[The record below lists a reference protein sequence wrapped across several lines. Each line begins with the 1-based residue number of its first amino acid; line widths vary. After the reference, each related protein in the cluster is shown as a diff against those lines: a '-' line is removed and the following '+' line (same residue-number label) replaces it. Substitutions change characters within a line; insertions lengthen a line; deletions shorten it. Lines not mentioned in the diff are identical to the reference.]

1 MKYTNSLEY
10 TDAISRLVHRNL
22 EILQSAKTE
31 ERELTEDEDKEMKAN
46 EEEID
51 TLKEEEQELEK
62 SLEINE
68 EENSND
74 ENLEKNICDPEK
86 MEKKFKK
93 FNLIKEIRSAAETGK
108 TINLRTSN
116 YSVAANGEDL
126 VETDILDIMTPLR
139 ANLVLTKAGAKFMGG
154 LVGDVQV
161 PLMSAT
167 NVAWAAEEGAASDGS
182 GSFTNVTLSPKR
194 LTAYVPITLQML
206 AQDSLDVEAKIRED
220 IIKAVQDKL
229 EATILGYAAG
239 TATQPAGVFY
249 GASVASI
256 TTYGD
261 LCDFEATVEENNVY
275 GSMHYI
281 LTPKAKA
288 GLRGMIKGTNNTG
301 MVYEAGEVDG
311 IASEVTTNLVCAS
324 GNKNGI
330 LFGDFSNL
338 AIGAWDNIQLD
349 VVRDSASLKNGC
361 VTLIINAFFDAKVLR
376 SEAFAYGKYVAPE
389 G

>member
-1 MKYTNSLEY
+1 MNSLEIL
-10 TDAISRLVHRNL
+10 DNKNILVKRNL
-22 EILQSAKTE
+22 DILALAKKE
-31 ERELTEDEDKEMKAN
+31 ERELTEDENKEFDEN
-46 EEEID
+46 EQKIKELDEEAEKLEKELEE
-51 TLKEEEQELEK
+51 TEKEKEELEEQ
-62 SLEINE
+62 N
-68 EENSND
+68 
-74 ENLEKNICDPEK
+74 KNIDK
-86 MEKKFKK
+86 DNMEKKEFS
-93 FNLIKEIRSAAETGK
+93 LIKEIRSAAETGK
-108 TINLRTSN
+108 SINMRTSN
-116 YSVAANGEDL
+116 YSVAANGEDV

-139 ANLVLTKAGAKFMGG
+139 ANLVLTKAGAKFMSG

-182 GSFTNVTLSPKR
+182 GSFSNVTLSPKR

-239 TATQPAGVFY
+239 TTTQPAGVFY
-249 GASVASI
+249 NHALTSV

-261 LCDFEATVEENNVY
+261 LCDFEASVEENNVY

-281 LTPKAKA
+281 VTPKAKA
-288 GLRGMIKGTNNTG
+288 YLRSLIKGTAAVG
-301 MVYEAGEVDG
+301 MVYENREIDG
-311 IASEVTTNLVCAS
+311 IPTEVTTNLVCANA
-324 GNKNGI
+324 NKDGV
-330 LFGDFSNL
+330 LYGDFSNL

-376 SEAFAYGKYVAPE
+376 PEAFAYGKIVKPE
-389 G
+389 E

>member
-1 MKYTNSLEY
+1 MNSLEI
-10 TDAISRLVHRNL
+10 TDKKNILVKRNL
-22 EILQSAKTE
+22 DILALAKKE
-31 ERELTEDEDKEMKAN
+31 ERELTEDENAEFEKN
-46 EEEID
+46 
-51 TLKEEEQELEK
+51 EQELKELCDEEEK
-62 SLEINE
+62 LEKELENE
-68 EENSND
+68 EKED
-74 ENLEKNICDPEK
+74 KEDKDKNINKDN
-86 MEKKFKK
+86 MEKKEFS
-93 FNLIKEIRSAAETGK
+93 LIKEIRSAAETGK
-108 TINLRTSN
+108 SINLRTSN
-116 YSVAANGEDL
+116 YSVAANGEDV

-161 PLMSAT
+161 PIMSAT
-167 NVAWAAEEGAASDGS
+167 NVAWAAEEGAATDGS

-206 AQDSLDVEAKIRED
+206 AQDSQDVEAKIRED

-239 TATQPAGVFY
+239 SATQPAGVFY
-249 GASVASI
+249 GATVASI
-256 TTYGD
+256 TTYSD
-261 LCDFEATVEENNVY
+261 LCDFEASVEENNVY
-275 GSMHYI
+275 GNMHYI
-281 LTPKAKA
+281 LTPKSKA
-288 GLRGMIKGTNNTG
+288 GLKGMIKGTNNTG

-311 IASEVTTNLVCAS
+311 VPSEVTTNLVCAS

-330 LFGDFSNL
+330 LYGDFTNL
-338 AIGAWDNIQLD
+338 AIGAWDNVQLD

-376 SEAFAYGKYVAPE
+376 SQAFAYGKYVAPE

>member
-1 MKYTNSLEY
+1 MKRNSLQIQDEKN
-10 TDAISRLVHRNL
+10 ILVKRNL
-22 EILQSAKTE
+22 DILALAKKE
-31 ERELTEDEDKEMKAN
+31 ERELTEDESKEFDEN
-46 EEEID
+46 EEKV
-51 TLKEEEQELEK
+51 KELDQEAEELEK
-62 SLEINE
+62 SLEE
-68 EENSND
+68 ETTKD
-74 ENLEKNICDPEK
+74 EEKEQKNIDK
-86 MEKKFKK
+86 DNMEKKEFS
-93 FNLIKEIRSAAETGK
+93 LIKEIRSAAETGK
-108 TINLRTSN
+108 SINMRTSN
-116 YSVAANGEDL
+116 YSVAANGEDV

-161 PLMSAT
+161 PIMSAT

-239 TATQPAGVFY
+239 TTTQPAGVFY
-249 GASVASI
+249 GATVASI

-261 LCDFEATVEENNVY
+261 LCDFEASVEEANVY
-275 GSMHYI
+275 GNMHYI

-288 GLRGMIKGTNNTG
+288 ALRGMIKGTNNTG

-311 IASEVTTNLVCAS
+311 VPSEVTTNLVCAS

-330 LFGDFSNL
+330 LYGDFSNL
-338 AIGAWDNIQLD
+338 TIGAWDNIQLD
-349 VVRDSASLKNGC
+349 VVRDKASLVNGC

-376 SEAFAYGKYVAPE
+376 PEAFAYGKYVAPE
-389 G
+389 A

>member
-1 MKYTNSLEY
+1 MKYNSLEI
-10 TDAISRLVHRNL
+10 TDKKNILVKRNL
-22 EILQSAKTE
+22 DILALAKKE
-31 ERELTEDEDKEMKAN
+31 ERELTEDENAEFEKN
-46 EEEID
+46 
-51 TLKEEEQELEK
+51 EQELKELCDEEEK
-62 SLEINE
+62 LEKELENE
-68 EENSND
+68 EKEEKEDND
-74 ENLEKNICDPEK
+74 KNITNDK
-86 MEKKFKK
+86 MEKSFS
-93 FNLIKEIRSAAETGK
+93 LIKEIRSAAETGK
-108 TINLRTSN
+108 SINLRTSN
-116 YSVAANGEDL
+116 YSVAANGEDV

-161 PLMSAT
+161 PIMSAT
-167 NVAWAAEEGAASDGS
+167 NVAWAAEEGAATDGS

-206 AQDSLDVEAKIRED
+206 AQDSQDVEAKIRED

-239 TATQPAGVFY
+239 SATQPAGVFY
-249 GASVASI
+249 GATVASI
-256 TTYGD
+256 TTYSD
-261 LCDFEATVEENNVY
+261 LCDFEASVEENNVY
-275 GSMHYI
+275 GSMHYV
-281 LTPKAKA
+281 LTPKSKA
-288 GLRGMIKGTNNTG
+288 GLKGMIKGTNNTG

-311 IASEVTTNLVCAS
+311 VPSEVTTNLVCAS

-330 LFGDFSNL
+330 LYGDFSNL
-338 AIGAWDNIQLD
+338 AIGAWDNVQLD

-376 SEAFAYGKYVAPE
+376 SQAFAYGKYVAPE

>member
-1 MKYTNSLEY
+1 MKRTSLDILDEKN
-10 TDAISRLVHRNL
+10 ILVKRNL
-22 EILQSAKTE
+22 DILALAKKE
-31 ERELTEDEDKEMKAN
+31 ERELTEDENTEFDENEKKLKELN
-46 EEEID
+46 EEE
-51 TLKEEEQELEK
+51 EELEK
-62 SLEINE
+62 ELEE
-68 EENSND
+68 TPD
-74 ENLEKNICDPEK
+74 ENKEEQKNIDK
-86 MEKKFKK
+86 DNMEKKNFS
-93 FNLIKEIRSAAETGK
+93 LIKEIRSAMDSGK
-108 TINLRTSN
+108 TINMRTSN
-116 YSVAANGEDL
+116 YSVAANGEDV

-167 NVAWAAEEGAASDGS
+167 NVSWAAEEGAASDGS

-206 AQDSLDVEAKIRED
+206 AQDSQDVEAKIRED

-239 TATQPAGVFY
+239 TTTQPAGVFY
-249 GASVASI
+249 GATLSDI
-256 TTYGD
+256 TTYSD
-261 LCDFEATVEENNVY
+261 ICNFEADVEENNVY

-281 LTPKAKA
+281 VTPKAKA
-288 GLRGMIKGTNNTG
+288 YLRGLIRGTNNTG
-301 MVYEAGEVDG
+301 MVWDAGYIDG
-311 IASEVTTNLVCAS
+311 VPAEVTTNLVAAES
-324 GNKNGI
+324 DKLGV
-330 LFGDFSNL
+330 LYGDFSNL

-376 SEAFAYGKYVAPE
+376 SEAFAFGHIEEP
-389 G
+389 GD

>member
-1 MKYTNSLEY
+1 MKYNNTLEY

-22 EILQSAKTE
+22 EILQNVKKE

-46 EEEID
+46 EEELD
-51 TLKEEEQELEK
+51 ELNKEKEELEK
-62 SLEINE
+62 SLET
-68 EENSND
+68 ND
-74 ENLEKNICDPEK
+74 EETQEKEDKNKNIDSEK
-86 MEKKFKK
+86 MEKSFS
-93 FNLIKEIRSAAETGK
+93 LIKEIRSAMDSGK
-108 TINLRTSN
+108 TINMRTSN
-116 YSVAANGEDL
+116 YSVAANGEDV

-167 NVAWAAEEGAASDGS
+167 NVSWAAEEGAASDGS

-206 AQDSLDVEAKIRED
+206 AQDSQDVEAKIRED

-239 TATQPAGVFY
+239 TTTQPAGVFY
-249 GASVASI
+249 GATLTEI
-256 TTYGD
+256 TTYND
-261 LCDFEATVEENNVY
+261 LCDFEAGVEENNVY
-275 GSMHYI
+275 GNMHYI

-301 MVYEAGEVDG
+301 MVWTAGEVDG
-311 IASEVTTNLVCAS
+311 IPAEVTTNLVCES
-324 GNKNGI
+324 SNVNGI
-330 LFGDFSNL
+330 LYGDFSNL
-338 AIGAWDNIQLD
+338 AIGAWDNVQLD

-376 SEAFAYGKYVAPE
+376 SEAFAMGEYVAPTE

>member
-10 TDAISRLVHRNL
+10 TDAISRLVHRNM
-22 EILQSAKTE
+22 EIVSAAKAE
-31 ERELTEDEDKEMKAN
+31 EREFTSEEDEEMKSN
-46 EEEID
+46 ECELDE
-51 TLKEEEQELEK
+51 LKKELDELEK
-62 SLEINE
+62 SLENNE
-68 EENSND
+68 ENEEKEEKEDKNNSDN
-74 ENLEKNICDPEK
+74 K
-86 MEKKFKK
+86 MEKNFS
-93 FNLIKEIRSAAETGK
+93 LIKEIRSAAETGK
-108 TINLRTSN
+108 SINMRTSN
-116 YSVAANGEDL
+116 YSVASNGEDV
-126 VETDILDIMTPLR
+126 VETEILDIMTPLR

-161 PLMSAT
+161 PIMSAT
-167 NVAWAAEEGAASDGS
+167 NVAWAAEEGTASDGS

-206 AQDSLDVEAKIRED
+206 AQDSQDVEAKIRED

-239 TATQPAGVFY
+239 TTTQPAGVFY
-249 GASVASI
+249 GASVAEI

-261 LCDFEATVEENNVY
+261 LCDFEASVEENNVY

-288 GLRGMIKGTNNTG
+288 ALKGMIKGTNATG

-311 IASEVTTNLVCAS
+311 IPSEVTTNLVCAS

-330 LFGDFSNL
+330 LYGDFSNL

-376 SEAFAYGKYVAPE
+376 SQAFAYGKYVAPQE
-389 G
+389 

>member
-1 MKYTNSLEY
+1 MKRNSLQIQDEKN
-10 TDAISRLVHRNL
+10 ILVKRNL
-22 EILQSAKTE
+22 DILALAKKE
-31 ERELTEDEDKEMKAN
+31 ERELTEDESKEFDEN
-46 EEEID
+46 EEKV
-51 TLKEEEQELEK
+51 KELDQEAEELEK
-62 SLEINE
+62 SLEE
-68 EENSND
+68 ETPKD
-74 ENLEKNICDPEK
+74 EEKEQKNLDKDN
-86 MEKKFKK
+86 MEKKEFS
-93 FNLIKEIRSAAETGK
+93 LIKEIRSAAETGK
-108 TINLRTSN
+108 SINMRTSN
-116 YSVAANGEDL
+116 YSVAANGEDV

-161 PLMSAT
+161 PIMSAT

-239 TATQPAGVFY
+239 TTTQPAGIFY
-249 GASVASI
+249 GASVAEI

-261 LCDFEATVEENNVY
+261 LCDFEASVEENNVY

-288 GLRGMIKGTNNTG
+288 ALKGMIKGTNATG

-311 IASEVTTNLVCAS
+311 VPSEVTTNLVCAS

-330 LFGDFSNL
+330 LYGDFSNL

-389 G
+389 A

>member
-31 ERELTEDEDKEMKAN
+31 ERELTTDEDKEMKAN
-46 EEEID
+46 EQEID

-86 MEKKFKK
+86 MEKKF
-93 FNLIKEIRSAAETGK
+93 NLIKEIRSAAETGK

-116 YSVAANGEDL
+116 YSVAANGEDV

-239 TATQPAGVFY
+239 SATQPAGVFY
-249 GASVASI
+249 NNALTSI
-256 TTYGD
+256 TTYND
-261 LCDFEATVEENNVY
+261 LCDFEASVEENNVY

-281 LTPKAKA
+281 VTPKAKA
-288 GLRGMIKGTNNTG
+288 YLRSLIKGTAAVG
-301 MVYEAGEVDG
+301 MVYENREIDG
-311 IASEVTTNLVCAS
+311 IPTEVTTNLVCAS
-324 GNKNGI
+324 TNKNGI

-338 AIGAWDNIQLD
+338 AIGAWNSIQLD

-376 SEAFAYGKYVAPE
+376 PEAFAYGKIVAPE

>member
-1 MKYTNSLEY
+1 MNSLEIL
-10 TDAISRLVHRNL
+10 DKKNILVKRNL
-22 EILQSAKTE
+22 DILALAKKE
-31 ERELTEDEDKEMKAN
+31 ERELTEDECREFDEN
-46 EEEID
+46 EEEIKSLD
-51 TLKEEEQELEK
+51 EEQDKLEKELEETPK
-62 SLEINE
+62 D
-68 EENSND
+68 D
-74 ENLEKNICDPEK
+74 ENKEDDKNINKDN
-86 MEKKFKK
+86 MEKKEFS
-93 FNLIKEIRSAAETGK
+93 LIKEIRSAAETGK
-108 TINLRTSN
+108 SINMRTSN
-116 YSVAANGEDL
+116 YSVAANGEDV

-161 PLMSAT
+161 PIMSAT

-182 GSFTNVTLSPKR
+182 GTFTNVTLSPKR

-229 EATILGYAAG
+229 EATILGYANG
-239 TATQPAGVFY
+239 STTQPAGVFY
-249 GASVASI
+249 NQALTSV

-261 LCDFEATVEENNVY
+261 LCDFEASVEEANVY
-275 GSMHYI
+275 GNMHYI

-288 GLRGMIKGTNNTG
+288 ALKGMIKGTNATG

-311 IASEVTTNLVCAS
+311 VPSEVTTNLVCANA
-324 GNKNGI
+324 NKNGI
-330 LFGDFSNL
+330 LYGDFSNL

-376 SEAFAYGKYVAPE
+376 PEAFAYGKYVAPE
-389 G
+389 A

>member
-1 MKYTNSLEY
+1 MNSLEI
-10 TDAISRLVHRNL
+10 TDKKNILVKRNL
-22 EILQSAKTE
+22 DILALAKKE
-31 ERELTEDEDKEMKAN
+31 ERALTEDENAEFDKN
-46 EEEID
+46 
-51 TLKEEEQELEK
+51 EQELKELCDEEEK
-62 SLEINE
+62 LEKELENE
-68 EENSND
+68 EKEEKED
-74 ENLEKNICDPEK
+74 EDKNINKDN
-86 MEKKFKK
+86 MEKKEFS
-93 FNLIKEIRSAAETGK
+93 LIKEIRSAAETGK
-108 TINLRTSN
+108 SINLRTSN
-116 YSVAANGEDL
+116 YSVAANGEDV

-161 PLMSAT
+161 PIMSAT

-206 AQDSLDVEAKIRED
+206 AQDSQDVEAKIRED

-239 TATQPAGVFY
+239 SATQPAGVFY
-249 GASVASI
+249 GATVTSI
-256 TTYGD
+256 TTYSD
-261 LCDFEATVEENNVY
+261 LCDFEASVEENNVY
-275 GSMHYI
+275 GNMHYV
-281 LTPKAKA
+281 LTPKSKA
-288 GLRGMIKGTNNTG
+288 GLKGMIKGTNNTG

-311 IASEVTTNLVCAS
+311 VPAEVTTNLVCAS
-324 GNKNGI
+324 ANKNGI
-330 LFGDFSNL
+330 LYGDFSNL
-338 AIGAWDNIQLD
+338 AIGAWDNVQLD

-376 SEAFAYGKYVAPE
+376 SQAFAYGKYVAPE

>member
-1 MKYTNSLEY
+1 MTRNSLQIQDEKN
-10 TDAISRLVHRNL
+10 ILVKRNL
-22 EILQSAKTE
+22 DILALAKKE
-31 ERELTEDEDKEMKAN
+31 ERELTEDENKEFDENEEKVKELDKEA
-46 EEEID
+46 E
-51 TLKEEEQELEK
+51 ELEK
-62 SLEINE
+62 SLEE
-68 EENSND
+68 TPTDD
-74 ENLEKNICDPEK
+74 EDNKEDKNINKDN
-86 MEKKFKK
+86 MEKKSFS
-93 FNLIKEIRSAAETGK
+93 LIKEIRNAAETGK
-108 TINLRTSN
+108 SINLRSGESN
-116 YSVAANGEDL
+116 YSVTANGEDV
-126 VETDILDIMTPLR
+126 VETNILDIMTPLR

-161 PLMSAT
+161 PIMSAT

-206 AQDSLDVEAKIRED
+206 AQDSVDVEAKIRED

-239 TATQPAGVFY
+239 TTTQPAGVFY
-249 GASVASI
+249 NNALTSI
-256 TTYGD
+256 TTYND
-261 LCDFEATVEENNVY
+261 LCDFEASVEEANVY
-275 GSMHYI
+275 GNMHYI

-288 GLRGMIKGTNNTG
+288 GLKGMIKGTNATG

-311 IASEVTTNLVCAS
+311 VPSEVTTNLVCANA
-324 GNKNGI
+324 NKNGI
-330 LFGDFSNL
+330 LYGDFSNL

-389 G
+389 D

>member
-1 MKYTNSLEY
+1 MNSLEIL
-10 TDAISRLVHRNL
+10 DKKNILVKRNL
-22 EILQSAKTE
+22 DILALAKKE
-31 ERELTEDEDKEMKAN
+31 ERELTDEECKEFDENEQELKELDEEQEKLEKELEETPDEEKEDKEQKN
-46 EEEID
+46 
-51 TLKEEEQELEK
+51 
-62 SLEINE
+62 
-68 EENSND
+68 ND
-74 ENLEKNICDPEK
+74 NDN
-86 MEKKFKK
+86 MEKKEFS
-93 FNLIKEIRSAAETGK
+93 LIKEIRSAAETGK
-108 TINLRTSN
+108 SINLRTSN
-116 YSVAANGEDL
+116 YSVAANGEDV

-139 ANLVLTKAGAKFMGG
+139 ANLVLTKAGAKFMAG
-154 LVGDVQV
+154 LVGDCQF
-161 PLMSAT
+161 PIMSAT

-182 GSFTNVTLSPKR
+182 GSFSNVTLSPKR

-206 AQDSLDVEAKIRED
+206 AQDSQDVESKIRED

-239 TATQPAGVFY
+239 TTTQPAGVFY
-249 GASVASI
+249 GASVAEI

-261 LCDFEATVEENNVY
+261 LCDFEASVEENNVY

-288 GLRGMIKGTNNTG
+288 ALKGMIKGTNATG

-311 IASEVTTNLVCAS
+311 VPSEVTTNLVCAS

-330 LFGDFSNL
+330 LYGDFSNL
-338 AIGAWDNIQLD
+338 AIGAWDGVQLD

-389 G
+389 A

>member
-1 MKYTNSLEY
+1 MNSLEIL
-10 TDAISRLVHRNL
+10 DSKNILVKRNL
-22 EILQSAKTE
+22 DILALAKKE
-31 ERELTEDEDKEMKAN
+31 ERELTDEENKEFDEN
-46 EEEID
+46 EEKIKELD
-51 TLKEEEQELEK
+51 EEAEKLEKELEETEKEKEELEEQ
-62 SLEINE
+62 N
-68 EENSND
+68 
-74 ENLEKNICDPEK
+74 KNINKDN
-86 MEKKFKK
+86 MEKKEFS
-93 FNLIKEIRSAAETGK
+93 LIKEIRSAAETGK
-108 TINLRTSN
+108 SINMRTSN
-116 YSVAANGEDL
+116 YSVAANGEDV

-139 ANLVLTKAGAKFMGG
+139 ANLVLTKAGAKFMSG

-167 NVAWAAEEGAASDGS
+167 NVAWAAEEGAATDGS
-182 GSFTNVTLSPKR
+182 GSFSNVTLSPKR

-239 TATQPAGVFY
+239 TTTQPAGVFY
-249 GASVASI
+249 GATVAEI

-261 LCDFEATVEENNVY
+261 LCDFEASVEENNVY

-288 GLRGMIKGTNNTG
+288 ALKGMIKGTNATG

-311 IASEVTTNLVCAS
+311 VPSEVTTNLVCAS

-330 LFGDFSNL
+330 LYGDFSNL

-376 SEAFAYGKYVAPE
+376 SEAFAYGKYVAPQE
-389 G
+389 

>member
-1 MKYTNSLEY
+1 MKRTSLDILDEKN
-10 TDAISRLVHRNL
+10 ILVKRNL
-22 EILQSAKTE
+22 DILALAKKE
-31 ERELTEDEDKEMKAN
+31 ERELTEDENSEFDENEKKLKELN
-46 EEEID
+46 EEE
-51 TLKEEEQELEK
+51 EELEK
-62 SLEINE
+62 ELEE
-68 EENSND
+68 TPD
-74 ENLEKNICDPEK
+74 ENKEEQKNIDK
-86 MEKKFKK
+86 DNMEKKNFS
-93 FNLIKEIRSAAETGK
+93 LIKEIRSAMDSGK
-108 TINLRTSN
+108 TINMRTSN
-116 YSVAANGEDL
+116 YSVAANGEDV

-167 NVAWAAEEGAASDGS
+167 NVSWAAEEGAASDGS

-206 AQDSLDVEAKIRED
+206 AQDSQDVEAKIRED

-239 TATQPAGVFY
+239 TTTQPAGVFY
-249 GASVASI
+249 GATLTEI
-256 TTYGD
+256 TTYND
-261 LCDFEATVEENNVY
+261 LCDFEAGVEENNVY
-275 GSMHYI
+275 GNMHYI

-301 MVYEAGEVDG
+301 MVWTAGEVDG
-311 IASEVTTNLVCAS
+311 IPAEVTTNLVCES
-324 GNKNGI
+324 SNVNGI
-330 LFGDFSNL
+330 LYGDFSNL
-338 AIGAWDNIQLD
+338 AIGAWDNVQLD

-376 SEAFAYGKYVAPE
+376 SEAFAMGEYVAPTE

>member
-1 MKYTNSLEY
+1 MKRNSLQIQDEKN
-10 TDAISRLVHRNL
+10 ILVKRNL
-22 EILQSAKTE
+22 DILALAKKE
-31 ERELTEDEDKEMKAN
+31 ERELTEDESKEFDEN
-46 EEEID
+46 EEKV
-51 TLKEEEQELEK
+51 KELDQEAEELEK
-62 SLEINE
+62 SLEE
-68 EENSND
+68 ETPKD
-74 ENLEKNICDPEK
+74 EEKEQKNLDKDN
-86 MEKKFKK
+86 MEKKEFS
-93 FNLIKEIRSAAETGK
+93 LIKEIRSAAETGK
-108 TINLRTSN
+108 SINMRTSN
-116 YSVAANGEDL
+116 YSVAANGEDV

-161 PLMSAT
+161 PIMSAT

-239 TATQPAGVFY
+239 TTTQPAGVFY

-261 LCDFEATVEENNVY
+261 LCDFEASVEENNVY

-288 GLRGMIKGTNNTG
+288 ALKGMIKGTNNSG

-311 IASEVTTNLVCAS
+311 VPSEVTTNLVCAS

-330 LFGDFSNL
+330 LYGDFSNL

-389 G
+389 A

>member
-1 MKYTNSLEY
+1 MNSLEIL
-10 TDAISRLVHRNL
+10 DNKNILVKRNL
-22 EILQSAKTE
+22 DILALAKKE
-31 ERELTEDEDKEMKAN
+31 ERELTEDENKEFDEN
-46 EEEID
+46 EQKIKELDEEAEKLEKELEE
-51 TLKEEEQELEK
+51 TEKEKEELEEQ
-62 SLEINE
+62 N
-68 EENSND
+68 
-74 ENLEKNICDPEK
+74 KNIDK
-86 MEKKFKK
+86 DNMEKKEFS
-93 FNLIKEIRSAAETGK
+93 LIKEIRSAAETGK
-108 TINLRTSN
+108 SINMRTSN
-116 YSVAANGEDL
+116 YSVAANGEDV

-139 ANLVLTKAGAKFMGG
+139 ANLVLTKAGAKFMSG

-182 GSFTNVTLSPKR
+182 GSFSNVTLSPKR

-239 TATQPAGVFY
+239 TTTQPAGVFY
-249 GASVASI
+249 GQTVTSVSN
-256 TTYGD
+256 YGD
-261 LCDFEATVEENNVY
+261 LCDFEASVEEANVY
-275 GSMHYI
+275 GNMHYI

-288 GLRGMIKGTNNTG
+288 ALRGMIKGTNNTS
-301 MVYEAGEVDG
+301 MVWEAGEVDG
-311 IASEVTTNLVCAS
+311 IPSEVTTNLVCANA
-324 GNKNGI
+324 NKNGI
-330 LFGDFSNL
+330 LYGDFSNL

-376 SEAFAYGKYVAPE
+376 PEAFAYGKYVAPE
-389 G
+389 A

>member
-1 MKYTNSLEY
+1 MKRTSLDILDEKN
-10 TDAISRLVHRNL
+10 ILVKRNL
-22 EILQSAKTE
+22 DILALAKKE
-31 ERELTEDEDKEMKAN
+31 ERELTEDENTEFDENEKKLKELN
-46 EEEID
+46 EEE
-51 TLKEEEQELEK
+51 EELEK
-62 SLEINE
+62 ELEE
-68 EENSND
+68 TPD
-74 ENLEKNICDPEK
+74 ENKEEQKNIDK
-86 MEKKFKK
+86 DNMEKKNFS
-93 FNLIKEIRSAAETGK
+93 LIKEIRSAMDSGK
-108 TINLRTSN
+108 TINMRTSN
-116 YSVAANGEDL
+116 YSVAANGEDV

-167 NVAWAAEEGAASDGS
+167 NVSWAAEEGAASDGS

-206 AQDSLDVEAKIRED
+206 AQDSQDVEAKIRED

-239 TATQPAGVFY
+239 TTTQPAGVFY
-249 GASVASI
+249 GATLTEI
-256 TTYGD
+256 TTYND
-261 LCDFEATVEENNVY
+261 LCDFEAGVEENNVY
-275 GSMHYI
+275 GNMHYI

-301 MVYEAGEVDG
+301 MVWTAGEVDG
-311 IASEVTTNLVCAS
+311 IPAEVTTNLVCES
-324 GNKNGI
+324 SNVNGI
-330 LFGDFSNL
+330 LYGDFSNL
-338 AIGAWDNIQLD
+338 AIGAWDNVQLD

-376 SEAFAYGKYVAPE
+376 SEAFAMGEYVAPTE

>member
-1 MKYTNSLEY
+1 MTRNSLQIQDEKN
-10 TDAISRLVHRNL
+10 ILVKRNL
-22 EILQSAKTE
+22 DILALAKKE
-31 ERELTEDEDKEMKAN
+31 ERELTEDENKEFDENEEKVKELDKEA
-46 EEEID
+46 E
-51 TLKEEEQELEK
+51 ELEK
-62 SLEINE
+62 SLEE
-68 EENSND
+68 TPTDDEENKED
-74 ENLEKNICDPEK
+74 KNINKDN
-86 MEKKFKK
+86 MEKKSFS
-93 FNLIKEIRSAAETGK
+93 LIKEIRNAAETGK
-108 TINLRTSN
+108 SINLRSGESN
-116 YSVAANGEDL
+116 YSVTANGEDV
-126 VETDILDIMTPLR
+126 VETNILDIMTPLR

-161 PLMSAT
+161 PIMSAT

-206 AQDSLDVEAKIRED
+206 AQDSVDVEAKIRED

-239 TATQPAGVFY
+239 TTTQPAGVFY
-249 GASVASI
+249 NNALTSI
-256 TTYGD
+256 TTYND
-261 LCDFEATVEENNVY
+261 LCDFEASVEEANVY
-275 GSMHYI
+275 GNMHYI

-288 GLRGMIKGTNNTG
+288 GLKGMIKGTNATG

-311 IASEVTTNLVCAS
+311 VPSEVTTNLVCAS
-324 GNKNGI
+324 ANKNGI
-330 LFGDFSNL
+330 LYGDFSNL

-389 G
+389 D

>member
-1 MKYTNSLEY
+1 MKYNNSVEY
-10 TDAISRLVHRNL
+10 QDAISRLVHRNL
-22 EILQSAKTE
+22 EILQNAKKE
-31 ERELTEDEDKEMKAN
+31 ERELNDEEDTEMKAN
-46 EEEID
+46 EEELD
-51 TLKEEEQELEK
+51 ELKKEVEELEK
-62 SLEINE
+62 SLELNE
-68 EENSND
+68 EEKED
-74 ENLEKNICDPEK
+74 EDKNITNDK
-86 MEKKFKK
+86 MEKSFS
-93 FNLIKEIRSAAETGK
+93 LIKEIRSAAETGK
-108 TINLRTSN
+108 SINLRTSN
-116 YSVAANGEDL
+116 YSVAANGEDV

-161 PLMSAT
+161 PIMSAT
-167 NVAWAAEEGAASDGS
+167 NVAWAAEEGTATDGS

-206 AQDSLDVEAKIRED
+206 AQDSQDVEAKIRED

-239 TATQPAGVFY
+239 SATQPAGVFY
-249 GASVASI
+249 GATVASI
-256 TTYGD
+256 TTYSD
-261 LCDFEATVEENNVY
+261 LCDFEASVEENNVY
-275 GSMHYI
+275 GNMHYV

-288 GLRGMIKGTNNTG
+288 GLKGMIKGTNNTG

-311 IASEVTTNLVCAS
+311 VPSEVTTNLVCAS

-330 LFGDFSNL
+330 LYGDFTNL
-338 AIGAWDNIQLD
+338 AIGAWDNVQLD

-376 SEAFAYGKYVAPE
+376 SQAFAYGKYVAPE